1 MKILQS
7 IAKELRT
14 PDDQG
19 KDWYGWAS
27 NQLSHALFGVIIALH
42 LPGGAIEVA
51 LIVALLKECFDLMQN
66 FSRRGAIDSLVD
78 TAFWVI
84 GAWLIVAEDKMLAT
98 IILAFALVCG
108 VVPRV
113 RKATK

>member
-1 MKILQS
+1 MKIFTS
-7 IAKELRT
+7 IAQELRT

-51 LIVALLKECFDLMQN
+51 LIVALLKECFDLVQN
-66 FSRRGAIDSLVD
+66 FTRRAVVDSLVD
-78 TAFWVI
+78 ATFWVI
-84 GAWLIVAEDKMLAT
+84 GAWLIVAEDKTLAT
-98 IILAFALVCG
+98 IILAFALICG
-108 VVPRV
+108 VIPRV
-113 RKATK
+113 RKSLR